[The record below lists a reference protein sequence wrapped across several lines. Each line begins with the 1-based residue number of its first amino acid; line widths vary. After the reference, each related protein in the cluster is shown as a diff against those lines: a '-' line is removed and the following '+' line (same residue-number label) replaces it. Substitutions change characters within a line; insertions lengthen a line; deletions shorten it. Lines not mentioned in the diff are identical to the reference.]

1 MITNFRFT
9 MAMVLMTT
17 MAFSAQASQRIDYDI
32 DDNGLIEIEDLQDLN
47 EIRNNKTADT
57 FELRGETLYGV
68 SDGCPIA
75 GCTGYE
81 LVTDLNFDTNGN
93 GAFDDGDS
101 YWNEGKGWDPIGSE
115 GQKYVTEFHG
125 NGHTLHN
132 LTIRRP
138 GDRFVGLFSFSEL
151 AYLHDFKLTADIV
164 SGSNSGGIV
173 GMSRQTTFENLNLD
187 VVISADKNGED
198 CNVNICGS
206 DVIGGM
212 VGIGF
217 DNIFK
222 QLVVKALVTG
232 ANVPNVAG
240 VLGGLAG
247 DITGGSINE
256 IAIQGVVI
264 GSEYIGG
271 LSGFVD
277 GTHITSVVAIT
288 ELNGSN
294 YVGGLIGRATDI
306 TLSNVLVSGVLNTG
320 IGLTKEAS
328 GGGLIGQAN
337 SDVEINSVISLVK
350 LPSDPG
356 SDHYIGAL
364 TGSDASS
371 TVSNVVW
378 ARDLS
383 LRDYMFGSDHAAGP
397 GQTFYLGDIKCASD
411 SDTQSC
417 NGLNFNDFGE
427 QLNSLGEA
435 LWEFGGIEDAP
446 VMVLAM
452 GTFGD
457 KDGNGEVDDWPATIN
472 QDPRSNSGQ
481 ANKSDSSGLGGVFY
495 LLLFLM
501 PFVFRRR

>member
-17 MAFSAQASQRIDYDI
+17 MAFSAQASQRIDYDL

-47 EIRNNKTADT
+47 EIRNNKTAGT

-93 GAFDDGDS
+93 EAFDDGDS

-256 IAIQGVVI
+256 IAIQGIVT
-264 GSEYIGG
+264 GSEDIGG
-271 LSGFVD
+271 LAGYVN
-277 GTHITSVVAIT
+277 GTTINSVVAIT
-288 ELNGSN
+288 ELNGSSS
-294 YVGGLIGRATDI
+294 VGGLIGRAADL
-306 TLSNVLVSGVLNTG
+306 TLSNILVSGSVNTG
-320 IGLTKEAS
+320 LGLTRYAS
-328 GGGLIGQAN
+328 GGGLIGLAD
-337 SDVEINSVISLVK
+337 SGVIASSVMSLVK

-356 SDHYIGAL
+356 NVHYIGAL
-364 TGSDASS
+364 MGNVSTA

-383 LRDYMFGSDHAAGP
+383 LREYMFGSDHSAGP
-397 GQTFYLGDIKCASD
+397 GQTFDLVDIKCASD
-411 SDTQSC
+411 TENC
-417 NGLNFNDFGE
+417 NGLQFNDFSD
-427 QLNSLGEA
+427 QLNSFGQP
-435 LWEFGGIEDAP
+435 LWKFGSNDEAP

-457 KDGNGEVDDWPATIN
+457 KDGNGIMDD
-472 QDPRSNSGQ
+472 NSGRSGS
-481 ANKSDSSGLGGVFY
+481 AKAGDSSSGLGGVVY
-495 LLLFLM
+495 LLLLLV